1 MTSECRC
8 TASGQWWD
16 IKKHACVCRKLLTEE
31 KKKREAAEL
40 ERQELQDRLKQFEQE
55 REKQAAQLE
64 ETLRQ
69 TQELEQKAQVRES
82 DIY

>member
-1 MTSECRC
+1 M
-8 TASGQWWD
+8 
-16 IKKHACVCRKLLTEE
+16 CVCRKLLTEE